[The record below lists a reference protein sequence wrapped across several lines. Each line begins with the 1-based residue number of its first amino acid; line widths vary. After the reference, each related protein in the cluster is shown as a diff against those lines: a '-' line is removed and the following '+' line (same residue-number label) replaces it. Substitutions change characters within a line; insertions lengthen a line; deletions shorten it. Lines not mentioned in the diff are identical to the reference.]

1 MQKWREKPGES
12 YHVIHATHDVTRS
25 RHEDILTY
33 LQLQRTWR
41 NKTSSSWETILP
53 LEHNRVWSW
62 TTEGWFCCKHCESK
76 SGFYCTMLAKFC
88 HCGYF
93 THIVQQLFRAFPF
106 SLDMFCMLDVA
117 LFIGACLVFVA
128 SIECKICLL
137 RSMAV
142 HIRLCCGSHVRFTSP
157 SPIPPFSHTAS
168 STELEV
174 GKTWERG

>member
-93 THIVQQLFRAFPF
+93 THVVQQLFRAFPF
-106 SLDMFCMLDVA
+106 GLDMFCMLDVA
-117 LFIGACLVFVA
+117 LFIDACLVFVA
-128 SIECKICLL
+128 SIERKICLL
-137 RSMAV
+137 CSMAV
-142 HIRLCCGSHVRFTSP
+142 HIQLCCGSHVRFTSP
-157 SPIPPFSHTAS
+157 SPIPPFFHTAS
-168 STELEV
+168 STKLEV